1 MDFSWTEQQQEL
13 YARVLGFARARLT
26 RSSPGGALSRETW
39 QACGALG
46 LLGLCVSE
54 TYGGLGLNA
63 TSTARVIEALGR
75 GSRDMGLAL
84 AASAHLFACA
94 MPIDEHASETLKQST
109 LPRLASGEWV
119 GAGAMTE
126 PEAGSDAFSL
136 RAAAVRDGN
145 DYVLNGVKSFTTNAP
160 LADVIV
166 VYAKTDAE
174 SGYLGISAFAVERG
188 TPGLSVG
195 PPMRMGG
202 LQSASIAS
210 VYLQDCRIP
219 ACNMIGLPGQGS
231 LVFNRSMLWERS
243 CLFAA
248 YLGLMQQQL
257 ETTIAFAR
265 QRRQFGKPLSKNQAV
280 SHRLVDMTLR
290 LESARLLLYHACW
303 VFDSGQDAA
312 LEISLAKLA
321 VSEAAV
327 QSGLD
332 TIQLHGGLGYA
343 TELGFEQELR
353 DAVPATIFSGT
364 SQMQRE
370 IVARALGL

>member
-1 MDFSWTEQQQEL
+1 VDFSWTEQQQDL
-13 YARVLGFARARLT
+13 YARVLAFARARLT
-26 RSSPGGALSRETW
+26 RTSEEGPVSRETW
-39 QACGALG
+39 QACGGMG
-46 LLGLCVSE
+46 LLGLCVSD
-54 TYGGLGLNA
+54 TYGGLGLDA

-94 MPIDEHASETLKQST
+94 MPLEEHASEPLKQSM

-136 RAAAVRDGN
+136 RTTALRDDN
-145 DYVLNGVKSFTTNAP
+145 EYVLNGVKIFTTNAP
-160 LADVIV
+160 LADVILI
-166 VYAKTDAE
+166 YAKTDVE
-174 SGYLGISAFAVERG
+174 SGYLGVSAFAAERD
-188 TPGLSVG
+188 TPGLSIG
-195 PPMRMGG
+195 PPTRLSGM
-202 LQSASIAS
+202 QSAPVAS
-210 VYLQDCRIP
+210 VYLQDCRVP
-219 ACNMIGLPGQGS
+219 ACNMIGQPGQGS
-231 LVFNRSMLWERS
+231 LVFNRSMLWERA

-248 YLGLMQQQL
+248 YLGLMEHQL
-257 ETTIAFAR
+257 ESTIAFTR
-265 QRRQFGKPLSKNQAV
+265 KRRQFGKPLSANQAV
-280 SHRLVDMTLR
+280 SHRLVDMKLR

-303 VFDSGQDAA
+303 VFDSGRDAA
-312 LEISLAKLA
+312 VDISLAKLA

-332 TIQLHGGLGYA
+332 AVQLHGGLGYA

-364 SQMQRE
+364 SQIQRE
-370 IVARALGL
+370 LIARALGL